1 MSSTKTKPAAAAS
14 STEHAKPQLSARP
27 SLYLLSL
34 GCPKNRVDSEVM
46 LGTLLDQGYE
56 LVQEPDNAEV
66 ILINSCAFIGE
77 AKQES
82 IDAILEHAAYK
93 ERGTCKALV
102 VAGCL
107 TQRYADVLQAEMPEV
122 DYFVGTSGYP
132 QIAEIIRGARDRA
145 VLPDPHFIAD
155 SKTPRR
161 NSMPAYTAYVKISE
175 GCDNACTFCIIP
187 TLRGAQRSRPI
198 KDVVIE
204 CERLVAAGA
213 QELNL
218 VAQDLT
224 AYGHDLPGRPKLHD
238 LLQALRDVPARW
250 IRLHY
255 AYPREFPDALI
266 DALANQPN
274 LARYLDMPLQ
284 HIADPV
290 LRRMKRGRDAAWV
303 RKLVKKIRD
312 RVPDLTF
319 RSSFIVGFP
328 GETEEDFE
336 QLCEFVEETRFDKVG
351 VFAFSREEGTPS
363 YDLDGQLP
371 QRTKAARQKKLMN
384 LQRKISRAHQAALV
398 GKTLDVLVEGVSSE
412 SDLLL
417 EGRWMGQAPEIDGKV
432 YVNRGRARPG
442 EIVRVLIEQAGDYDL
457 VGGIEGADGPVQ
469 MIGSRLAGGASLVQP
484 DARLPMETAASQPKR
499 SRLPILS
506 H

>member
-1 MSSTKTKPAAAAS
+1 M
-14 STEHAKPQLSARP
+14 
-27 SLYLLSL
+27 
-34 GCPKNRVDSEVM
+34 
-46 LGTLLDQGYE
+46 
-56 LVQEPDNAEV
+56 
-66 ILINSCAFIGE
+66 
-77 AKQES
+77 
-82 IDAILEHAAYK
+82 
-93 ERGTCKALV
+93 

-107 TQRYADVLQAEMPEV
+107 TQRYAEVLQAEMPEV

-145 VLPDPHFIAD
+145 VLPDPHYIAD

-161 NSMPAYTAYVKISE
+161 NSMPSYTAYVKISE

-187 TLRGAQRSRPI
+187 TLRGEQRSRTI
-198 KDVVIE
+198 KDIVIE
-204 CERLVAAGA
+204 CERLAAAGA

-224 AYGHDLPGRPKLHD
+224 AYGHDLPGRPKLHE
-238 LLQALRDVPARW
+238 LLQALRDIPVRW

-255 AYPREFPDALI
+255 AYPRDFPDALI

-274 LARYLDMPLQ
+274 MARYLDMPLQ

-290 LRRMKRGRDAAWV
+290 LRRMKRGRDSAWV
-303 RKLVKKIRD
+303 RKLVKKIRE

-328 GETEEDFE
+328 GETEEDFQ

-363 YDLDGQLP
+363 YDLDGQLA
-371 QRTKAARQKKLMN
+371 QRVKASRQKKLMGI
-384 LQRKISRAHQAALV
+384 QRKISRAHQAKLV
-398 GKTLDVLVEGVSSE
+398 GRTLEVLIEGVSSE

-442 EIVRVLIEQAGDYDL
+442 EMVRVEIEQAGDYDL
-457 VGGIEGADGPVQ
+457 VGGIVGADGPVQ
-469 MIGSRLAGGASLVQP
+469 AIGARLEGGAQLVSP
-484 DARLPMETAASQPKR
+484 EVRTPMETAASHPKR
-499 SRLPILS
+499 ARLPILS

>member
-1 MSSTKTKPAAAAS
+1 MSSENTEIPTGAALP
-14 STEHAKPQLSARP
+14 KPQLSARP

-46 LGTLLDQGYE
+46 LGTLLDQGYQ
-56 LVQEPDNAEV
+56 LVQEPDGAEV

-82 IDAILEHAAYK
+82 IDAILEHAQFK
-93 ERGTCKALV
+93 ESGSCKALV

-145 VLPDPHFIAD
+145 VLPDPHYIAD
-155 SKTPRR
+155 SQTPRR
-161 NSMPAYTAYVKISE
+161 NSMPRYTAYVKISE

-187 TLRGAQRSRPI
+187 TLRGAQRSRTI
-198 KDVVIE
+198 QDIVVE
-204 CERLVAAGA
+204 CERLAAAGA

-238 LLQALRDVPARW
+238 LLQALQGIPVRW

-255 AYPREFPDALI
+255 AYPRDFPDALI
-266 DALANQPN
+266 DALAKQPN
-274 LARYLDMPLQ
+274 MARYLDMPLQ

-328 GETEEDFE
+328 GETEEDFQ
-336 QLCEFVEETRFDKVG
+336 QLCDFVEETRFDKVG

-363 YDLDGQLP
+363 YELDGQLP
-371 QRTKAARQKKLMN
+371 QRLKASRQKKLMN
-384 LQRKISRAHQAALV
+384 IQRKISRAHQQRLV
-398 GKTLDVLVEGVSSE
+398 GKTLDVLIEGVSSE
-412 SDLLL
+412 SELLL

-432 YVNRGRARPG
+432 YVNRGSARPG
-442 EIVRVLIEQAGDYDL
+442 EMVRVTVEQAGDYDL
-457 VGGIEGADGPVQ
+457 VGGIVGADGPVQ
-469 MIGSRLAGGASLVQP
+469 MIGSRLDGGAQLLAPEV
-484 DARLPMETAASQPKR
+484 REPMESAASHPKR